1 MTNSKKEKYMKK
13 IIPIVLV
20 FALVTGCL
28 YSQELP
34 AFKLSGRTNFLT
46 SSNYNKSSLS
56 KQSLFDKS
64 LQLKTR
70 KTVTS
75 YFGAGYAFIIFTASY
90 MNKAYPVLDF
100 SSGDFLSEINLF
112 YGFAVAKAVTFEIEP
127 SILFTRNNRNLTIE
141 LGEPINGYRYVHPT
155 SLSMLAFPLAVNV
168 RFFPLYQLKTFGR
181 LFFVGGGA
189 GAVWTREEYDN
200 YYNNNPSG
208 FYYNENYM
216 FATESTSQ
224 WSPLFRI
231 MAGFTGTG
239 GAFGFGGELRYNFVP
254 LKQSNEPFV
263 TRYAP
268 NYNSV
273 DLSLRFYFSL

>member
-1 MTNSKKEKYMKK
+1 MKK

-28 YSQELP
+28 YSQGLP

-46 SSNYNKSSLS
+46 STNYNKSSLS

-64 LQLKTR
+64 FQLKR

-75 YFGAGYAFIIFTASY
+75 YFGAGYAFIIFTASD

-127 SILFTRNNRNLTIE
+127 SILFTRNNRTLTIE
-141 LGEPINGYRYVHPT
+141 LNELVNGYRYVHPT

-168 RFFPLYQLKTFGR
+168 RFFPLYKLKTYAR

-200 YYNNNPSG
+200 YYSNSPG
-208 FYYNENYM
+208 GIYLYEPYY

-224 WSPLFRI
+224 WAPLFRI

-254 LKQSNEPFV
+254 LKQTNEPFV
-263 TRYAP
+263 TRRAP
-268 NYNSV
+268 NFNSV

>member
-1 MTNSKKEKYMKK
+1 MKK

-20 FALVTGCL
+20 IALVAGCL
-28 YSQELP
+28 YTQELP
-34 AFKLSGRTNFLT
+34 ALKLSGRTNFLN
-46 SSNYNKSSLS
+46 SLNYNKSSLS

-70 KTVTS
+70 KAVTS

-112 YGFAVAKAVTFEIEP
+112 YGFAVAKAVTFEFEP
-127 SILFTRNNRNLTIE
+127 SILFTRNQRVIHIQLNQ
-141 LGEPINGYRYVHPT
+141 PVNGFTWVHPS

-168 RFFPLYQLKTFGR
+168 RFFPLYKLKTFGR
-181 LFFVGGGA
+181 LFFVGAGA
-189 GAVWTREEYDN
+189 GALWIREEYDN
-200 YYNNNPSG
+200 YYNNSPNGYLYGES
-208 FYYNENYM
+208 YM
-216 FATESTSQ
+216 FSTESTSQ
-224 WSPLFRI
+224 WAPLFRI
-231 MAGFTGTG
+231 MTGFTGTG

-254 LKQSNEPFV
+254 LKQSNEPFA

-268 NYNSV
+268 NFNSV
-273 DLSLRFYFSL
+273 DISLRFYFSL